1 MLFNIWRI
9 IGAFMGIL
17 TENYQNIIQQQGTK
31 VRYSGLIIII
41 AIAIIYLLAL
51 FDTLSMYNIGGANWD
66 FITHWLMAKS
76 LVNNNFYS
84 ALFGGYLSNSI
95 LYSNTF
101 YFESLRAPLTGIFM
115 VPFSLLGSNI
125 GMPLYFAFVLFL
137 LLYSIFK
144 ISASIKI
151 DPILLILIIFT
162 PYISIFLMLLNGTE
176 IVSIALLLIFLSF
189 LFKKSWKSGII
200 LALAGLAKYPNLIFL
215 PLLFFLPKKE
225 RKNAF
230 ASFFLI
236 TIPWLLFNTVVFHDP
251 IFSYVISVGAFSGGG
266 TQVYFPINIIIQS
279 LLLILPELF
288 PIAFIILIVMCVL
301 YIKRK
306 KYGVYKIKLK
316 KSLIDNYK
324 YKIAISFFVLGIFAW
339 SITSMRGSIN
349 DLPRLGYLIYT
360 GAALFFTILFFDI
373 IKKLKLSVKNIYAY
387 CIIAL
392 FIIYVIILLT
402 WFPYNGYVFYGSK
415 SQVLLN
421 AENSISI
428 QGIGSCNIIS
438 NNWVYLKYLGY
449 KAHFPYYYNST
460 SERYPIIFFTDLG
473 SNQTPINLDNIT
485 FRQNY
490 SGFFIAKP
498 KNSIC

>member
-1 MLFNIWRI
+1 MSNP
-9 IGAFMGIL
+9 
-17 TENYQNIIQQQGTK
+17 TKNYSNNGKPKNANVTSF
-31 VRYSGLIIII
+31 RYIIII
-41 AIAIIYLLAL
+41 MIVVIYLLAL

-84 ALFGGYLSNSI
+84 ALLSGYLSNSI

-125 GMPLYFAFVLFL
+125 GMPLYFAFILFL

-151 DPILLILIIFT
+151 DPMLLILIIFT

-176 IVSIALLLIFLSF
+176 IVSIALLFIFLSF

-215 PLLFFLPKKE
+215 PLLFLLPKKE

-230 ASFFLI
+230 VSFFLV
-236 TIPWLLFNTVVFHDP
+236 TIPWLLFNTVVFHNP
-251 IFSYVISVGAFSGGG
+251 IFSYVISAGAFSGGG
-266 TQVYFPINIIIQS
+266 THVYFPINIIIQS

-288 PIAFIILIVMCVL
+288 PISFIILIALLVL
-301 YIKRK
+301 YVK
-306 KYGVYKIKLK
+306 KNKYKIYKIKLK
-316 KSLIDNYK
+316 ESLINSYK
-324 YKIAISFFVLGIFAW
+324 YKIAISFFVLGVFAW

-360 GAALFFTILFFDI
+360 GAALFFAILFFDI
-373 IKKLKLSVKNIYAY
+373 TKKLKLSIKNIYAY
-387 CIIAL
+387 CVIVL

-421 AENSISI
+421 TENSISI
-428 QGIGSCNIIS
+428 QGISSCNIIS

-460 SERYPIIFFTDLG
+460 IERYPIIFFTDLG
-473 SNQTPINLDNIT
+473 SNKTPINLDNIK